1 MAENKERGGGREI
14 IITTIM
20 IIKIDGYILIEI
32 NKKNGASS
40 HLSTLRVLL
49 LHIDGKSKSGISF
62 QKLILNQLYAERG

>member
-1 MAENKERGGGREI
+1 
-14 IITTIM
+14 M